1 MGGIGSGL
9 RWGCGGATCDGLP
22 ALDVRRLARSGY
34 LEPGVGGVLSWHRR
48 GQVIA
53 VVKYLAE
60 DSCLSLSY
68 DQPVAGCG
76 YEQGTERVAFAWT
89 RCHLGGKRVWF
100 RCPGCGERRA
110 ILYHRAGR
118 FRCRRCHGLSYSSQR
133 ESQPDRALRR
143 ARNIRVRLGGAA
155 DPTAPF
161 PNRPKYM
168 RQQNYDRVR
177 ARAEKLE
184 AAWLCS
190 MGAKA
195 AHLGEQIRSKDER
208 R

>member
-1 MGGIGSGL
+1 MGGVGSGR
-9 RWGCGGATCDGLP
+9 RWSYGGPTCDGQF
-22 ALDVRRLARSGY
+22 AIDVRHLARNGY

-53 VVKYLAE
+53 SVRYTSE
-60 DSCLSLSY
+60 DRSLSLSY
-68 DQPVAGCG
+68 DHPVSGGG
-76 YEQGTERVAFAWT
+76 YERGTERVAYTWT
-89 RCHLGGKRVWF
+89 ACHLGGKRVWF

-155 DPTAPF
+155 DLTAQF
-161 PNRPKYM
+161 PCRPRYMHLRKYVYL
-168 RQQNYDRVR
+168 RTK
-177 ARAEKLE
+177 AEALE
-184 AAWLCS
+184 AAWLRS
-190 MGAKA
+190 MSCWVDR
-195 AHLGEQIRSKDER
+195 LGEQIRR
-208 R
+208 